1 MARVLRRWSGMT
13 QGTVLVVEDD
23 VSIRELI
30 AEILRGEGYAV
41 TEAADGLDA
50 LRACDRERPALV
62 LLDMRM
68 PRLDGWSFASALRHR
83 QVNVPVIV
91 MTAEHNARDWAEEID
106 ADGYLA
112 KPFDLDD
119 VVRTV
124 ARHAKRPRL
133 N

>member
-1 MARVLRRWSGMT
+1 MPE
-13 QGTVLVVEDD
+13 GTILVVEDD
-23 VSIRELI
+23 ASIRELV
-30 AEILRGEGYAV
+30 AEILRGEGYSV

-50 LRACDRERPALV
+50 LRACERERPALV

-68 PRLDGWSFASALRHR
+68 PRLDGWSFALALRHR
-83 QVNVPVIV
+83 QLEVPVIV
-91 MTAEHNARDWAEEID
+91 MSAARNARDWAEEIE

-124 ARHAKRPRL
+124 ARHARRPRL